1 MRITKLERASN
12 MTHGERARVRS
23 ARHRRILGFIVGVA
37 VAKKKHLRDE
47 RALQELETILSIH
60 DVRNIQEDKHMPLYC
75 IDVLRNYI
83 REAYASGKISRMDV
97 RPFCIIHRNDYFIP

>member
-1 MRITKLERASN
+1 MAKEPECEAHGIAVYSASSL
-12 MTHGERARVRS
+12 GLPSRKRS
-23 ARHRRILGFIVGVA
+23 IC
-37 VAKKKHLRDE
+37 DE